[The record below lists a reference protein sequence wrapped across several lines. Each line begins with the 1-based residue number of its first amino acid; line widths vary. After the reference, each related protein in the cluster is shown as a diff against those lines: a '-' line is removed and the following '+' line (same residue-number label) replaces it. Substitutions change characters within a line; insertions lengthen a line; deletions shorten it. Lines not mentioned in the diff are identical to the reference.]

1 MKSIELIKETSSI
14 VKSFAEVMAN
24 FLQNP
29 LDSAI
34 LDGHKQLIKN
44 VVDGNPVSPDAIDFL
59 CAYKD
64 IVKQHKRKTDLVQ
77 KATEFLEE
85 YAEPQKIE
93 VDWLEFFFEK
103 AKLIA
108 NEDMQLIWAKILAE
122 EANEPGKISMS
133 LLHTLSVMR
142 YDQAEFFCNISR
154 FALRSYRSNDVTL
167 LLFVATNRAAYEN
180 SRITPKRLKELER
193 LGLIEC
199 DFNSEYVF
207 KDTYNDITKKRF
219 ISGSH
224 TMTVWGDPQNGG
236 KIKAGNVQFTED
248 GRALYDIIDSNYKKY
263 RNSIF
268 EFTARKLTRRNCRVH
283 VDGKEF

>member
-44 VVDGNPVSPDAIDFL
+44 VVDGTPVSPDAIDFL

-64 IVKQHKRKTDLVQ
+64 IVKQHKRKKDLVQ

-122 EANEPGKISMS
+122 EANEPGKINMS

-180 SRITPKRLKELER
+180 TRITPKKLKELER

-263 RNSIF
+263 RSSIF
-268 EFTARKLTRRNCRVH
+268 EFTARKLVKRNCRVAI
-283 VDGKEF
+283 DGKEL